1 MVYCTFLGFGG
12 EHLARQLVGQAS
24 TKHGAKMAWVNQF
37 DIPNYSNLLPLY
49 FSIMIQ
55 DILKSKPT
63 KLFISIAAFFVAN
76 ALIAECIGGKIF
88 SLEKL
93 FGLSPSNFTLLG
105 QSGLSF
111 NLTCGVLLW
120 PLEFIITDIVNEYYG
135 PKAVRRISY
144 TAIALISYAFV
155 MFYIAMEIPPA
166 DFWIGSKKELGIDN
180 MQLAFGGIF
189 GQGMWIILGS
199 LTAFLVSQI
208 VDVTVFHKIKKV
220 TGEKW
225 VWLRATGS
233 TVVSQLVDSFV
244 VLFIAFKI
252 GNGWTWQLV
261 LAICLVNYAYK
272 FTMAVILTPLIYLME
287 RWIDNYLGHETAQRM
302 KRSAMGIESE

>member
-1 MVYCTFLGFGG
+1 
-12 EHLARQLVGQAS
+12 
-24 TKHGAKMAWVNQF
+24 
-37 DIPNYSNLLPLY
+37 
-49 FSIMIQ
+49 MIHQ
-55 DILKSKPT
+55 ILKDKLT
-63 KLFISIAAFFVAN
+63 KLFLGITAFFVAN

-93 FGLSPSNFTLLG
+93 LGTQPSDFTIFG

-144 TAIALISYAFV
+144 TAVILISYAFF
-155 MFYIAMEIPPA
+155 MFYAAMRIPPA
-166 DFWIGSKKELGIDN
+166 DFWITTNQSKGIPN
-180 MQLAFGGIF
+180 MQDAFGGIF

-208 VDVTVFHKIKKV
+208 VDVTVFHRIKKV

-225 VWLRATGS
+225 IWLRATGS
-233 TVVSQLVDSFV
+233 TLVSQLVDSFV

-252 GNGWTWQLV
+252 GNSWSWQLV
-261 LAICLVNYAYK
+261 LAICLVNYMYK
-272 FTMAVILTPLIYLME
+272 FTMAIVLTPLIYLIEKQIE
-287 RWIDNYLGHETAQRM
+287 RYIGHETAVRM
-302 KRSAMGIESE
+302 KRAAMGKDEDPFINIPAAG